1 MLIQQLGVERT
12 KGFFVCWAFCHN
24 PSQIPQLVYLTL
36 ADRHAD
42 PRLTLKSNSPDLS
55 TMKQDHTFMV
65 LIHMDS
71 IEDLTFYHYPAD
83 QLLVEGR
90 VQFKEF
96 HWHPGNPDGAMEED
110 IRVVQRYCCTPRD
123 VEHRRRDN
131 DEEDRGRGCSRRRE
145 FLGEFLDGLKANAAE
160 ARLTVVSMAVGTW
173 VTPPATEV

>member
-1 MLIQQLGVERT
+1 
-12 KGFFVCWAFCHN
+12 VCWAFCHN

-96 HWHPGNPDGAMEED
+96 RWHPGNPDGAMEED